1 MLSRQRLLHSRT
13 SSRVLSYHH
22 HHHSFSFL
30 SLCPS
35 LPLGLKRLVLLCTSV
50 EDYAKTWSTS
60 SARPA
65 GGLRVRPRGAQGRY
79 RAAAAQDGRDP
90 SARAPHD
97 ATSHALHARWMGR
110 VRGRVVSSARVPAP
124 SWRRAWHSGRG
135 RPQGCSRLP
144 RAYTVR
150 FLFSRFRRCA
160 ERCAESCSPAASPSC
175 GTRGK
180 ETEKVRSSAY
190 PCLTSLSPCSLLGR
204 CVMHVSWIRRC
215 LFSLGRP
222 STLSDP

>member
-22 HHHSFSFL
+22 HHHSFFFL

-35 LPLGLKRLVLLCTSV
+35 LPLGLKRRVSSYTSV
-50 EDYAKTWSTS
+50 EDYAKTLLAS

-97 ATSHALHARWMGR
+97 APPHALHARWMGR
-110 VRGRVVSSARVPAP
+110 VRGRMVPRASVLAP
-124 SWRRAWHSGRG
+124 SRRRAWHSGRG
-135 RPQGCSRLP
+135 RSQGCSRFP

-150 FLFSRFRRCA
+150 VLSSRLCRRA
-160 ERCAESCSPAASPSC
+160 ERGTGSCSLVASPSC

-180 ETEKVRSSAY
+180 EISKVRFSTCT
-190 PCLTSLSPCSLLGR
+190 CLASPSPHPSLEGWHLL
-204 CVMHVSWIRRC
+204 HVSRMRRC
-215 LFSLGRP
+215 YTPLAGLHVIRP
-222 STLSDP
+222 